1 MSYRVR
7 LLAGVAG
14 AAAATSLLLGAGA
27 PAMAAGESPSMRTTA
42 GHVNVRAVY
51 GPYASFEVCAVS
63 GMQGQQAGLWR
74 SWFCAQNGTTQ
85 WWLFTTP

>member
-1 MSYRVR
+1 VSYRIR
-7 LLAGVAG
+7 LLAG
-14 AAAATSLLLGAGA
+14 AAAATSLLVGTGA
-27 PAMAAGESPSMRTTA
+27 PAMASSESTTA
-42 GHVNVRAVY
+42 GAVHAQTVH

-63 GMQGQQAGLWR
+63 GMQGQQAGQWI

>member
-1 MSYRVR
+1 VSYRIR
-7 LLAGVAG
+7 LLAGLVG

-27 PAMAAGESPSMRTTA
+27 PAMAASQRTAA
-42 GHVNVRAVY
+42 GAVHAQTVL

-63 GMQGQQAGLWR
+63 GLQGQQAHQWI
-74 SWFCAQNGTTQ
+74 SWFCSQNGTTQ